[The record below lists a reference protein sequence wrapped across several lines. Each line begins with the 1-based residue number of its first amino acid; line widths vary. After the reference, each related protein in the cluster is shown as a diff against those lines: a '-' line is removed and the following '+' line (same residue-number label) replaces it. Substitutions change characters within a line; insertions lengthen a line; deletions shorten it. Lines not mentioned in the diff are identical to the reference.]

1 MKKRIQLIILTLSV
15 SIGLAFGTNTMVQ
28 SATKAPAKVQASA
41 TSQMTA
47 TKDENYTLVNALDV
61 VATPAKYLN
70 KKIMQKKLKRSQ
82 NKMISGVCAGIA
94 EYFEFDPT
102 LVRIAYVLLSFFSAG
117 FPGLL
122 LYIILAIV
130 MPVQDELK

>member
-1 MKKRIQLIILTLSV
+1 
-15 SIGLAFGTNTMVQ
+15 
-28 SATKAPAKVQASA
+28 
-41 TSQMTA
+41 
-47 TKDENYTLVNALDV
+47 
-61 VATPAKYLN
+61 
-70 KKIMQKKLKRSQ
+70 MQKKLRRSQ

-94 EYFEFDPT
+94 EYFDFDPT

-130 MPVQDELK
+130 MPQAEQ